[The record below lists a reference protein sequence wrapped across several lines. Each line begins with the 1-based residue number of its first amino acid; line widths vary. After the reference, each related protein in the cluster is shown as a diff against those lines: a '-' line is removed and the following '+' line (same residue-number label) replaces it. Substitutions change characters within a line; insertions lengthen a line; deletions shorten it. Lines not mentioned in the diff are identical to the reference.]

1 MNNLQNTDYKN
12 WITELKQKV
21 YSTQIKT
28 SIVVN
33 AALIQFY
40 WDLGKS
46 INEKENV
53 WGAKLIENTAK
64 DLTTEFPEMKGFS
77 VTNLKYCRNFYK
89 FYSLAIGQQAVAQ
102 LQNTDIQSI
111 ENRNSE

>member
-12 WITELKQKV
+12 WNTELKQKV

-53 WGAKLIENTAK
+53 WGSKLLEQVSI
-64 DLTTEFPEMKGFS
+64 DLQAEFPDMKGFS
-77 VTNLKYCRNFYK
+77 IRNLKYCRNFYK

>member
-1 MNNLQNTDYKN
+1 MSNLQNTDYKN